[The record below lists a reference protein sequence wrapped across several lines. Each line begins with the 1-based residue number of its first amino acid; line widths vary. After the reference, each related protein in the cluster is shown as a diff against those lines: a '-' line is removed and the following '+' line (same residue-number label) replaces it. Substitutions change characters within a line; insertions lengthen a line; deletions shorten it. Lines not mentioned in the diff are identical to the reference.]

1 MHNRLSFIAIAMV
14 MAMTTIFSSCSD
26 KDEQD
31 ETGYTQQSILVFMPW
46 SDNSLHQWLM
56 ANLDSIKAGIKAQK
70 GLKNTRLFVAAAS
83 NSSKAELYEIT
94 YKNGVCTHT
103 SIQSYNSKDWTTAD
117 GIATII
123 NKVKERSN
131 ALNYAMIIGCHGT
144 GWTGKNDWQDYPNMA
159 KAYGM
164 QYTQGKIGNYPLT
177 RFFGAVGRGV

>member
-46 SDNSLHQWLM
+46 SDDSLHQWLM

-94 YKNGVCTHT
+94 YKNGVCKHT
-103 SIQSYNSKDWTTAD
+103 SIQSYNSKDWTTAE

-131 ALNYAMIIGCHGT
+131 ALNYAMIIGGLLSTSDAAAELHCVVT
-144 GWTGKNDWQDYPNMA
+144 GVR
-159 KAYGM
+159 
-164 QYTQGKIGNYPLT
+164 LLC
-177 RFFGAVGRGV
+177 

>member
-70 GLKNTRLFVAAAS
+70 GLKNTRLFVAAAN
-83 NSSKAELYEIT
+83 NSSKAYLYEII
-94 YKNGVCTHT
+94 YKNGVCKNDT
-103 SIQSYNSKDWTTAD
+103 IQSYFSKDWTTAE
-117 GIATII
+117 GIAT
-123 NKVKERSN
+123 R
-131 ALNYAMIIGCHGT
+131 
-144 GWTGKNDWQDYPNMA
+144 
-159 KAYGM
+159 
-164 QYTQGKIGNYPLT
+164 
-177 RFFGAVGRGV
+177 